1 MQSELKSLW
10 DRGHYHEIF
19 GYADESFTALDL
31 AAKYSDITK
40 GLESKEAREIVSK
53 AFATLNAPLSR
64 QLYED
69 CRQIM
74 KTVEKQIGSEIFIH
88 NENKIW
94 GDLWKWV
101 SERWKQ
107 APSELVEQLIE
118 KYGPETKRP
127 LLKPADKDY
136 KYKSTKPKLREPTTA
151 QSISLKK
158 GLLYLAIAVGIIAS
172 IGFITGTIIQNLNR
186 NKLSTHSGSISI
198 TQKQAANNN
207 ADILESNSTEN
218 EVEKQNTI
226 PCQLT
231 KDGHIKLVNNPKAH
245 NPTLNELLD
254 FLRKDDTN
262 HNVYNTASMRSGDFA
277 TLVQNKAAK
286 WDIRCGVV
294 IITFNSRNG
303 FICNI
308 FETTDNGIVYI
319 DCTGNPEGTGHDK
332 IAKFDRGQ
340 DYTIEDINT
349 SLYEKWQDLAAQYE
363 SKVTSK
369 ENILG
374 VLSYRNLVAKQA
386 DLRNQVD
393 INSQV
398 YLLYE
403 GTLNPP
409 PTFKPLGT
417 VHDYVIYW
425 PR

>member
-1 MQSELKSLW
+1 MQSEIKSLW
-10 DRGHYHEIF
+10 ARGHYHEIF
-19 GYADESFTALDL
+19 GYVDESFTALDL

-40 GLESKEAREIVSK
+40 GLESKEARETVSK
-53 AFATLNAPLSR
+53 AFAALNAPLSR

-69 CRQIM
+69 CRRVM
-74 KTVEKQIGSEIFIH
+74 KTIEKQIGSEVFIH
-88 NENKIW
+88 NEDKIW

-118 KYGPETKRP
+118 KYGPGKKRP
-127 LLKPADKDY
+127 FLKQVNKDY
-136 KYKSTKPKLREPTTA
+136 KYKSANAKQREPTPA

-158 GLLYLAIAVGIIAS
+158 GLLYLAIAVGIIAFM
-172 IGFITGTIIQNLNR
+172 GFITGTIQNLNR
-186 NKLSTHSGSISI
+186 NKLSTQSSSISI
-198 TQKQAANNN
+198 MQEQAANSN

-218 EVEKQNTI
+218 EAEKQNKI

-231 KDGHIKLVNNPKAH
+231 KDGYIKLVNSPDAH
-245 NPTLNELLD
+245 NPTWNELLD

-262 HNVYNTASMRSGDFA
+262 HNVYNIANMRSGDFA
-277 TLVQNKAAK
+277 ALVQNKSEK
-286 WDIRCGVV
+286 WGIRCGVV
-294 IITFNSRNG
+294 IITFTNSNG

-349 SLYEKWQDLAAQYE
+349 SLYEKWQDLAAQYK

-374 VLSYRNLVAKQA
+374 VLSYRNLVAKHA

-393 INSQV
+393 INWQI

-409 PTFKPLGT
+409 PIFKPLGT
-417 VHDYVIYW
+417 VQDYVIFW
-425 PR
+425 PK